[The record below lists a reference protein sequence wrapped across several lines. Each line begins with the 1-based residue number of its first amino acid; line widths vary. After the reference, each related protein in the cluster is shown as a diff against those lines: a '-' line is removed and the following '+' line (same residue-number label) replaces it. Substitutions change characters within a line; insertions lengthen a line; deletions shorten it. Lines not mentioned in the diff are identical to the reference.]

1 MSSAAPPP
9 GRNAPASRRSN
20 APAPAAGNRNPA
32 WATSCGARA
41 GTRRCGTAEEA
52 AAVWFIAPSDPRL
65 ASAQAAGG
73 CAEDQQAQPVSVR
86 IGKGLPELLAPRR
99 GRRSGNDAG
108 RAFGGRGFWL
118 ARWTAVRL
126 TDRRKWGCFSHSC
139 LPRGLMSGPVVLAQ
153 LEDVQCA
160 PGFKGGGVRRGGM
173 FQVAAAL
180 ADSPQASH
188 RAPARLKGT
197 ISVPPSASHK
207 LPTGLGLV
215 RTHGFDP

>member
-65 ASAQAAGG
+65 PSAQAAGG
-73 CAEDQQAQPVSVR
+73 GAEDQQAQPVSVR

-139 LPRGLMSGPVVLAQ
+139 LPRGLMSCPVVLAQ

-160 PGFKGGGVRRGGM
+160 PGFKGGGVRRGGHVSGRRRLGGLTAGVLPCTCQTQGHHLRTA
-173 FQVAAAL
+173 FSQ
-180 ADSPQASH
+180 PKT
-188 RAPARLKGT
+188 PYGAR
-197 ISVPPSASHK
+197 PCPH
-207 LPTGLGLV
+207 P
-215 RTHGFDP
+215 RF

>member
-1 MSSAAPPP
+1 MSTAAPPP

-73 CAEDQQAQPVSVR
+73 GAEDQQAQPVSVR

-108 RAFGGRGFWL
+108 RAFGGRGLWL

-160 PGFKGGGVRRGGM
+160 PGFKGGGVRRGGHVSGRRRLGGLTAGVLPCTCQTQGHHLRTV
-173 FQVAAAL
+173 FSQ
-180 ADSPQASH
+180 PQT
-188 RAPARLKGT
+188 PYGAR
-197 ISVPPSASHK
+197 PCPH
-207 LPTGLGLV
+207 P
-215 RTHGFDP
+215 RF

>member
-73 CAEDQQAQPVSVR
+73 GAEDQQAQPVSVR

-108 RAFGGRGFWL
+108 RAFGGRGLWL

-139 LPRGLMSGPVVLAQ
+139 LPRGWCLVRLFWPNSKMCSVPRVLRA
-153 LEDVQCA
+153 VA
-160 PGFKGGGVRRGGM
+160 SVAGGM

-180 ADSPQASH
+180 ADSPQASY
-188 RAPARLKGT
+188 RAPARLRGT
-197 ISVPPSASHK
+197 ISVPSSASHK